1 MYLELEDDFFVWYN
15 ILILFEN
22 DFKKNLKNW
31 LVIYYYNKVFFF
43 YFILD

>member
-22 DFKKNLKNW
+22 DFRKIKKLISY
-31 LVIYYYNKVFFF
+31 L
-43 YFILD
+43 LL

>member
-22 DFKKNLKNW
+22 DFRKIK
-31 LVIYYYNKVFFF
+31 
-43 YFILD
+43 ILISYLLL

>member
-22 DFKKNLKNW
+22 DFKKIKKLISY
-31 LVIYYYNKVFFF
+31 L
-43 YFILD
+43 LL